1 MKSSSCAY
9 VADSRRTRL
18 APGGIWQA
26 LSVLPIWF
34 SVSAVFPAVSTVAAK
49 CAFPFPERGQQQ
61 STTSTA
67 SGSAIYPG
75 SAVSALP
82 GARPHDRSA
91 DFVCPDFHGA
101 RHLGRPSGCYQFP
114 RTSFRSIVIVALCP
128 ATTAGLLTDRI
139 PQPLSTRLD
148 SGSPTLE
155 RSEMYRLF
163 NVAEPTP
170 ESMRV
175 APVSKGLP
183 VTASGAASDVLAADC
198 LYVTSPP
205 PALCVK
211 AFRHH

>member
-1 MKSSSCAY
+1 MP
-9 VADSRRTRL
+9 V
-18 APGGIWQA
+18 W
-26 LSVLPIWF
+26 LSVG
-34 SVSAVFPAVSTVAAK
+34 AVFPAVSTVAAK

-114 RTSFRSIVIVALCP
+114 RTSFRSFVIVALGP
-128 ATTAGLLTDRI
+128 ATTAGLL
-139 PQPLSTRLD
+139 PLTCRVTRLTTATRLATGLRI
-148 SGSPTLE
+148 SGRKP
-155 RSEMYRLF
+155 RRL
-163 NVAEPTP
+163 VLSIA
-170 ESMRV
+170 MRV

-183 VTASGAASDVLAADC
+183 VTFASGDRLF
-198 LYVTSPP
+198 T
-205 PALCVK
+205 
-211 AFRHH
+211 R